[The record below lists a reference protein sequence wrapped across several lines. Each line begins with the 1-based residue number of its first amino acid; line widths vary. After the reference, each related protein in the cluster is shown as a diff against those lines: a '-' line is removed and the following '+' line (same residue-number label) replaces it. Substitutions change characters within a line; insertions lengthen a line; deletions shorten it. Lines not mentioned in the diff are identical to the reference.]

1 MPSEDMDRR
10 SRKSCGAGE
19 IYRVASFK
27 SLADAEQ
34 LCDTSPTTGRPGG
47 RTWQAINIPDP
58 PKIRTMFSPLKWCVN
73 GVGRVWDEAFLPL
86 TRRKPCPFFTS
97 ILWPG
102 HRSTC
107 HPVFLT
113 QAVRKMFAAF
123 APVSKG
129 GSKIAITQAT
139 HDHNVN
145 EASPLPTS
153 NVAVGVVVARK
164 KAKTVAQT
172 GAQDDDDEL
181 KTVYRIQCGAMLL
194 TWNFKETPRP
204 PLGEFKTFL
213 TNLGA
218 VRTSLCFESGSC
230 DHVRLGADEGG
241 KDLRICD

>member
-97 ILWPG
+97 ILWPVFCHTARFFCQRQISFCG
-102 HRSTC
+102 CLCHR
-107 HPVFLT
+107 
-113 QAVRKMFAAF
+113 
-123 APVSKG
+123 
-129 GSKIAITQAT
+129 AIGRPAT
-139 HDHNVN
+139 
-145 EASPLPTS
+145 P
-153 NVAVGVVVARK
+153 
-164 KAKTVAQT
+164 
-172 GAQDDDDEL
+172 
-181 KTVYRIQCGAMLL
+181 
-194 TWNFKETPRP
+194 F
-204 PLGEFKTFL
+204 F
-213 TNLGA
+213 
-218 VRTSLCFESGSC
+218 
-230 DHVRLGADEGG
+230 
-241 KDLRICD
+241 